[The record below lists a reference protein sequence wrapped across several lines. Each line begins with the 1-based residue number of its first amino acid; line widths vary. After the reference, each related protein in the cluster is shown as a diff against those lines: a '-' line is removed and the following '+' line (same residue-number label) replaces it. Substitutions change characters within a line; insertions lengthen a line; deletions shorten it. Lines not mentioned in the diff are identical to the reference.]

1 MSDMDPG
8 LSLYISMLSI
18 TAVTGVM
25 AAGHSQVGLGS
36 GGGKIPYFQYVFPT
50 PIVTRHRYSVV
61 SRRHY
66 SVVTRHRYSVLSRRH
81 CSAVLNI
88 PGCY

>member
-1 MSDMDPG
+1 MMSDMDPA
-8 LSLYISMLSI
+8 LSVYTSMLSI

-25 AAGHSQVGLGS
+25 AAGHNQNKDSHKI
-36 GGGKIPYFQYVFPT
+36 KIPYFQYVFPT

-66 SVVTRHRYSVLSRRH
+66 SAL
-81 CSAVLNI
+81 LNI
-88 PGCY
+88 PGCD